1 MRTLNWLLAALT
13 AAAMLHPTSAAAQT
27 APVQMQVVDRETG
40 LTLPDYAYRGE
51 RWIAGTPGHRYAVRI
66 RNLGAQRVLAVLSVD
81 GVNAITGESAAT
93 SQSGYVLAPYESAEI
108 TGWRKS
114 MSDVAA
120 FVFTAVPDSY
130 AARTDRP
137 ENVGVLGLA
146 VFAERQPPPQPPAVQ
161 ARRKAAARDAA
172 SGALAEASP
181 PAPAAPP
188 AERAAE
194 NSRQELGTGHGAR
207 EYAPTRYTAFE
218 RASAEPV
225 HGVAL
230 RYDSHERLLAL
241 GVIARPQPPRPRPF
255 PLSFVPDP
263 PSIR

>member
-1 MRTLNWLLAALT
+1 MLTPIWLLPLLAAL
-13 AAAMLHPTSAAAQT
+13 ALAPTDANAHTDLLQWE
-27 APVQMQVVDRETG
+27 VLDRDTG
-40 LTLPDYAYRGE
+40 LSLPAYAYRGE
-51 RWIAGTPGHRYAVRI
+51 RWVAGTPGHRYALRL
-66 RNLGAQRVLAVLSVD
+66 RNLSGERVLAVVSVD
-81 GVNAITGESAAT
+81 GVNVVTGASAAT
-93 SQSGYVLAPYESAEI
+93 SQAGYVLAPYESAEI

-130 AARTDRP
+130 AARTGRA

-181 PAPAAPP
+181 PAPAAQPT
-188 AERAAE
+188 ERAAE

-218 RASAEPV
+218 RASAEPAHV
-225 HGVAL
+225 VAL
-230 RYDSHERLLAL
+230 RYDSLERLLAL
-241 GVIARPQPPRPRPF
+241 GVIARPQPF

-263 PSIR
+263 PPIR